1 MPDVGA
7 TPVRPIAPL
16 PQDPTQQ
23 ALATV
28 PVAPENL
35 LKDAPYASWLPPP
48 TVPAAAPPSTPAP
61 DLTPNQAATMGLS
74 ASDVPVPV
82 GNTLETSGHAKPSSG
97 TTAEASPNATAPEP
111 KPMEISDVPPVAKQ
125 VTTKDMIAK
134 LMEPRHA
141 STSDAYTGRSEAAKS
156 GMNFGDFLTA
166 AGGKLGD
173 FLQRW
178 GLGLQG
184 KGEAPTRADIQQAQ
198 QFELQK
204 AAVQNEL
211 LQRNMLLDN
220 QYQQQRM
227 GIQQGYQKANL
238 TQEEKAALDR
248 QIAALDQQYQN
259 EKALLPAKIEAEI
272 QGARYQRAINQ
283 NAPNAAAATVLGGK

>member
-7 TPVRPIAPL
+7 TPVRPVAPL

-28 PVAPENL
+28 P
-35 LKDAPYASWLPPP
+35 
-48 TVPAAAPPSTPAP
+48 PATPAP
-61 DLTPNQAATMGLS
+61 ALTPGQAATMGLS
-74 ASDVPVPV
+74 GSDVPVPV
-82 GNTLETSGHAKPSSG
+82 DSAQENTLEKSGHVKPSPDA
-97 TTAEASPNATAPEP
+97 TPEVSPNATAPEP
-111 KPMEISDVPPVAKQ
+111 KPMEVSDVPPVAKQ

-141 STSDAYTGRSEAAKS
+141 STSDAYTGKNSSEAAKS